1 MDKRKIALIYFI
13 PPIAPQKLNPM
24 SFLVSTRVQNIHQF
38 NVLNNALPSFS

>member
-13 PPIAPQKLNPM
+13 PPITPPKLSPM
-24 SFLVSTRVQNIHQF
+24 SFLVSTRVRNIHQF

>member
-1 MDKRKIALIYFI
+1 MNKRKIALIYFI

-24 SFLVSTRVQNIHQF
+24 SFLASARVQNIHQF

>member
-24 SFLVSTRVQNIHQF
+24 SFLVSARVQNIHQL
-38 NVLNNALPSFS
+38 NVLNNALPSLS